1 MQATLDKEVQQFSL
15 LNMEM
20 TIDTFGLFLDKSC
33 SHYRPT
39 CMHLKISISKHGS
52 DISGSI
58 KASMSSVFCN
68 FHAWRPENRIKIRTI
83 NTKTYKKQEF
93 EESVNRAYIICTNG
107 TFGQDQEPSL
117 LKCQDELQIVAGLSA
132 FFTV

>member
-1 MQATLDKEVQQFSL
+1 
-15 LNMEM
+15 M
-20 TIDTFGLFLDKSC
+20 TTDTFGLFLEESC
-33 SHYRPT
+33 THYRPT
-39 CMHLKISISKHGS
+39 CLHLKISISKHGS
-52 DISGSI
+52 DFSGSI

-68 FHAWRPENRIKIRTI
+68 FHVWRLKNRIEIRTI